1 MWRRTLFLG
10 VFCFIIFITYNIS
23 FGQFKLQLNV
33 PLYGQD
39 CFYYCGPACA
49 QMMMMGYPSPANRI
63 WYDQGVIYPKI
74 QQHKRDSA
82 FTTDPDGLCSAVME
96 LNPPPPPGQYSIFS
110 GTDQGIVMH
119 NILFWMATREYPTAA
134 LVQEGAHWVVITG
147 FETDSDPRSGNATL
161 NIIDINDPCLCCTY
175 HEDPCIP
182 RTPGTPPV
190 VIWNCDPGK
199 GVTRQLTGDSWFSND
214 WSAPNQYGS
223 TWFNNYVAIVEPPK
237 ISGKVTTKEEI
248 FVGKAIPPGKAKE
261 LALQHVKKRKL
272 GEEKRFGF
280 LKETSP
286 REAFLVN
293 EKHKGYYIVPFEV
306 KKGRLSLGA
315 VLLNAYTGEFQ
326 EIGAFSAPLEYL
338 SKKAALQIAIRS
350 VNAKLIKPAT
360 AELVFEPSEHTRSR
374 YCPIWKVFIPVK
386 GITIIRYVNQS
397 GSTFTELES
406 PRGGN

>member
-1 MWRRTLFLG
+1 MTLM
-10 VFCFIIFITYNIS
+10 TYNVS

-63 WYDQGVIYPKI
+63 LLNQDLIYQKT
-74 QQHKRDSA
+74 QQYKKDPSLS
-82 FTTDPDGLCSAVME
+82 TDPDGLRDTVMD
-96 LNPPPPPGQYSIFS
+96 LNPPPAPGQYSIFS

-119 NILFWMATREYPTAA
+119 DILFWMATREYPTAA

-147 FETDSDPRSGNATL
+147 FETDNDPRSGNATL
-161 NIIDINDPCLCCTY
+161 NTIDINDPCLCCTK
-175 HEDPCIP
+175 HRDRC
-182 RTPGTPPV
+182 TGADV
-190 VIWNCDPGK
+190 NGCDPNN
-199 GVTRQLTGDSWFSND
+199 GVIRQLAGDSWFSND

-223 TWFNNYVAIVEPPK
+223 MWFNEYVAIVEPPK

-350 VNAKLIKPAT
+350 VKEKPIKPPT
-360 AELVFEPSEHTRSR
+360 AELVFEPSEQTRSR
-374 YCPIWKVFIPVK
+374 YCPIWKVFIPLQE
-386 GITIIRYVNQS
+386 ITIIRYVNQS
-397 GSTFTELES
+397 GSTYTELKP